1 MEADRAEA
9 SNGTNDALRLLE
21 ARSFIDSTLS
31 LEYGLADM
39 PNKPQIAFCCLQA
52 KLPEKKEALR
62 VATAKV
68 GTLQA
73 LLDTDRESS
82 TSSPT
87 LERELVCLHHS
98 YGKLQEVTRDLGFD
112 ATGLLRS
119 HPLDDPI
126 LHIGFGMLC
135 KAMSDH
141 LGHV

>member
-1 MEADRAEA
+1 MAM
-9 SNGTNDALRLLE
+9 SLVG
-21 ARSFIDSTLS
+21 RSWPSITFR
-31 LEYGLADM
+31 E
-39 PNKPQIAFCCLQA
+39 
-52 KLPEKKEALR
+52 EALR

-112 ATGLLRS
+112 VAGLLRT
-119 HPLDDPI
+119 HAYDDPI
-126 LHIGFGMLC
+126 LRTDFGRLC
-135 KAMSDH
+135 QAMSNR